1 VLTIQDAAGI
11 WLSGVRDALTLDQ
24 CIVFLAKSKVIRF
37 RTLQCF
43 MLNGVIFLGSILLF
57 NWAIDP
63 ALNVLRRLVQ
73 DDDAWATE
81 FVGSSF
87 SVLYKV
93 LWIYPIYCIS
103 FILNTVMYQEVA
115 DSALTLTHRQPPPSA
130 LPLFER
136 LIDETFRV
144 LLNLVYVIQINL
156 LYYLPVVGAPLYF
169 VHSCWLA
176 SIYCFEYRWV
186 HQRWDSNRRLDYFE
200 KNWLYFAGFGFPVSF
215 VSFLCPRFVDAGVF
229 ALLFPICILTAT
241 AAEPRELKKPARL
254 RRLPI
259 FFVVQGTSCL
269 VLRFFEG
276 RLAVPPRAGEA
287 ATRR

>member
-1 VLTIQDAAGI
+1 MQTTNMFCKLQVSIVELF
-11 WLSGVRDALTLDQ
+11 VDQ
-24 CIVFLAKSKVIRF
+24 E
-37 RTLQCF
+37 
-43 MLNGVIFLGSILLF
+43 
-57 NWAIDP
+57 
-63 ALNVLRRLVQ
+63 
-73 DDDAWATE
+73 DDAWAAE
-81 FVGSSF
+81 FVASSF
-87 SVLYKV
+87 SMLYKV

-103 FILNTVMYQEVA
+103 FVLNTVMYQEVA

-186 HQRWDSNRRLDYFE
+186 HHRWDSKKRLDYFE
-200 KNWLYFAGFGFPVSF
+200 ENWLYFAGFGFPVSF

-229 ALLFPICILTAT
+229 ALLFPICILTAS

-276 RLAVPPRAGEA
+276 RLAVPSRAGRGEA
-287 ATRR
+287 APRM